1 MLLLLHHL
9 LIFSKMKDNYRNGKK
24 CIIRFILLISHKI
37 WKFWAICDSDNYP
50 DTHLTYAQPKPN
62 RESFQNER
70 IIVHFMINYPYIN
83 FLFFLHIH
91 TSTTGKPAKSCTMNS
106 IAQFT
111 LLNNTTETTK
121 TFKNEWYRHEN

>member
-1 MLLLLHHL
+1 MHPNV
-9 LIFSKMKDNYRNGKK
+9 SRSVKTYGKITDDK
-24 CIIRFILLISHKI
+24 VRKQ
-37 WKFWAICDSDNYP
+37 KFEG
-50 DTHLTYAQPKPN
+50 N

-83 FLFFLHIH
+83 FLFFLHIN

-121 TFKNEWYRHEN
+121 TFKNE